1 MTASPLPAPALAGT
15 GPADPVDTSTAP
27 LPLVLRSER
36 PLDLRSTLA
45 KLARGPYDPTFRVV
59 PTGPQA
65 GTWRTSL
72 FPTGPVTYRL
82 VQAGVRDVV
91 GQAWGPGAGELAASL
106 PVLLGEPDDAASFTP
121 PARLAD
127 AHRRH
132 PGLRVPRTGR
142 VLEALVPAVLE
153 QKVQT
158 VTAHHAWRWLLARYG
173 TPAPGPAPDGMRVVP
188 DARTWATIPTWDWH
202 RAGVDPRRART
213 VVECARVARR
223 LEECTAM
230 DPTAAQARLQL
241 VPGVGVW
248 TAAEVG
254 QRALGDADAVSVGD
268 FHLAKAVGWAL
279 TGERTDD
286 AGMLRLLAPYAPHR
300 YRVVRL
306 LEVSGLGHAPRR
318 GPRLSIQDHR
328 GN

>member
-1 MTASPLPAPALAGT
+1 MTASPLPAPALVRS
-15 GPADPVDTSTAP
+15 GPADP
-27 LPLVLRSER
+27 LPLALRSER

-59 PTGPQA
+59 PGGPHA

-106 PVLLGEPDDAASFTP
+106 PSLLGEPDDAASFEP

-173 TPAPGPAPDGMRVVP
+173 TPAPGPAPAGMRVVP
-188 DARTWATIPTWDWH
+188 DARTWVMIPTWDWH

-223 LEECTAM
+223 LEECAAM
-230 DPTAAQARLQL
+230 DPASARARLQL

-248 TAAEVG
+248 TAAEVA

-286 AGMLRLLAPYAPHR
+286 AGMLALLAPYAPHR

-328 GN
+328 HN